1 MFPEGRPM
9 PEHAPA
15 YARYYFERTNGQNN
29 LLQSLRD
36 DQQATV
42 DFILSIP
49 EDKADF
55 QYADGKWSVKSVI
68 QHIIDTERIL
78 LTRALRLARKDATP
92 LPGFDEDRY
101 AEAAPTDSRSLESLA
116 KEFETVRETGIMLYA
131 NMNDSMADFVGSAN
145 NNPIT
150 ARNIGWFIIGH
161 NMHHRG
167 IIAERY
173 LVDAEDL

>member
-1 MFPEGRPM
+1 MFPEGRPT

-15 YARYYFERTNGQNN
+15 YARYYFERTNGQHN
-29 LLQSLRD
+29 LLQSLKD
-36 DQQATV
+36 DQRATV

-55 QYADGKWSVKSVI
+55 QYADGKWSVKGVI
-68 QHIIDTERIL
+68 QHLIDTERIL
-78 LTRALRLARKDATP
+78 LTRALRLSRKDTTP

-116 KEFETVRETGIMLYA
+116 REFEIVRESGIMLFA
-131 NMNDSMADFVGSAN
+131 TMNDATADFVGTAN

-150 ARNIGWFIIGH
+150 ARNVGWFIIGH
-161 NMHHRG
+161 TMHHCG